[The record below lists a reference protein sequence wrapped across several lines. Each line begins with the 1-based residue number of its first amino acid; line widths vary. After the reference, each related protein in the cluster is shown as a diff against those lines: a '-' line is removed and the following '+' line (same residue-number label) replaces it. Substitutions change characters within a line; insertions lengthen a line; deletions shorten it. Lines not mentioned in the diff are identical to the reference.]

1 MRKNIIALLG
11 LGAFALLAAGV
22 EAKPVSRT
30 YPQPCAKVYSE
41 AKAIVSEK
49 PYKIYS
55 AEEHTLIFETG
66 SFWKAGAHQI
76 TASFESDGQGCK
88 VTTNA
93 AYSGVMRNGTVFL
106 DRLGKRLTG
115 E

>member
-1 MRKNIIALLG
+1 M
-11 LGAFALLAAGV
+11 
-22 EAKPVSRT
+22 
-30 YPQPCAKVYSE
+30 
-41 AKAIVSEK
+41 VSEK
-49 PYKIYS
+49 PYKIYT

-76 TASFESDGQGCK
+76 TASFEAGAHQITASFEADGQGCK

-93 AYSGVMRNGTVFL
+93 PYSGVMRDGTVFL

>member
-30 YPQPCAKVYSE
+30 YPQPCAKVYAE

>member
-1 MRKNIIALLG
+1 MNKVMVALFG
-11 LGAFALLAAGV
+11 LATFILLAVIV

-30 YPQPCAKVYSE
+30 YPKPCSEVYPV
-41 AKAIVSEK
+41 AKAMVSEK

-55 AEEHTLIFETG
+55 SEEHTLIFETG

-76 TASFESDGQGCK
+76 VASFEADGPGCK

-93 AYSGVMRNGTVFL
+93 PYSGVMRNGTVFL
-106 DRLGKRLTG
+106 DRLGEKLNG
-115 E
+115 K